1 MNLEVGLV
9 YYWQQG
15 GWHGAD
21 IITRISK
28 RFVWIKGYP
37 INPNEKEVR
46 KSKKDMLSNKY
57 VYYQFTTFGRG
68 DYVHYYENIGTIQP
82 IN

>member
-37 INPNEKEVR
+37 INPNEN
-46 KSKKDMLSNKY
+46 SKQLLN
-57 VYYQFTTFGRG
+57 
-68 DYVHYYENIGTIQP
+68 
-82 IN
+82 